1 MITDLINKKI
11 ISFEKKYIHNNK
23 MTETFD
29 IPLPYNKNND
39 KNNDTPFINNVKVK
53 FISAKQDKF
62 GKDISYFKI
71 TSEIKQILGY
81 LNGDY
86 KVPFWVADDG
96 IVLKVNSKFVPKSIN
111 QKGQFYEVIIEMNYY
126 EFQPTD
132 KEMIKGYYAKL
143 YV

>member
-1 MITDLINKKI
+1 
-11 ISFEKKYIHNNK
+11 

-62 GKDISYFKI
+62 GKDIPYFKI

-111 QKGQFYEVIIEMNYY
+111 QKGQLYEVFIEMNYY
-126 EFQPTD
+126 EFQPQD
-132 KEMIKGYYAKL
+132 KDNMIKGYYAKL

>member
-1 MITDLINKKI
+1 
-11 ISFEKKYIHNNK
+11 